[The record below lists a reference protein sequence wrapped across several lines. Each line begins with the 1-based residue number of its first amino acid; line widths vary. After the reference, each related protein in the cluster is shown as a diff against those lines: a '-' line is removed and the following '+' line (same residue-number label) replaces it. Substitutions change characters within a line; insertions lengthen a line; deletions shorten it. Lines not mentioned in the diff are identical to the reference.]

1 MTTPVPGSGVVVVD
15 WPLDPFVDGS
25 KSRILLPTVKLVK
38 LFMVLM
44 FDTVHV
50 T

>member
-1 MTTPVPGSGVVVVD
+1 MTTPVPGSGVVVAD
-15 WPLDPFVDGS
+15 WPLDSFVDGS
-25 KSRILLPTVKLVK
+25 KSRILSQTVKLVK